1 MGKHD
6 SVTHPILF
14 SGQVVTCHT
23 YSPELDASSH
33 FELYS
38 PAHYV
43 DALVSTN
50 DGLAV
55 PFNVQVRRCTTGDLR
70 TIKGKICHDSM

>member
-1 MGKHD
+1 MQEFRTTFILKDTLWGKHALLNP
-6 SVTHPILF
+6 SVIH
-14 SGQVVTCHT
+14 QVMLTGHVATLHT
-23 YSPELDASSH
+23 YSPEFDASTH

-38 PAHYV
+38 PAHDV

-55 PFNVQVRRCTTGDLR
+55 PFNVQVR
-70 TIKGKICHDSM
+70 